1 MQRSAGLLAL
11 IWMLLAW
18 LSQAHAQ
25 TEVRVNGYLEH
36 QYSVSYNKGNWTHL
50 DYDRARVDVS
60 VRAGRGTRA
69 AVAPVW
75 QIYRGNTSIQ
85 LSDALPDYLDAFV
98 DSASVPVEDRLY
110 LNHAYISLRPGP
122 LEITIGKQ
130 YLAWGAALAFNPT
143 ELFRPKNVL
152 EPGYEREGVGALTV
166 KLPLGTLSD
175 VMIGLV
181 PEGRLGESGK
191 LLRLR
196 HHIAGYDF
204 SALVAVLTDPV
215 LPEAFDLFD
224 LAEKQRTTLGGD
236 ITGEVFG
243 LGAWLEATWSDQA
256 GKQWVEATMGGN
268 YTLATGT
275 RLMLEAHY
283 NGRGAWDTPYSPSLW
298 VGRIT
303 GALRSM
309 SKVVVYGS
317 ISQPVD
323 QFELWNVGLSSL
335 ISAADG
341 SAVLIPSVSYA
352 FAQDVD
358 LLFNALVY
366 LGQEGTEFSTGGLG
380 AFIRARVY
388 F

>member
-1 MQRSAGLLAL
+1 MVL
-11 IWMLLAW
+11 IWMLLVW
-18 LSQAHAQ
+18 LPQAHAQ
-25 TEVRVNGYLEH
+25 TEVRVRGYLEH
-36 QYSVSYNKGNWTHL
+36 QYSVSYNGGNWTHL
-50 DYDRARVDVS
+50 DYDRVRVDVS
-60 VRAGRGTRA
+60 ARAGRGTRLA
-69 AVAPVW
+69 FAPVW
-75 QIYRGNTSIQ
+75 QIYRGNTNIE
-85 LSDALPDYLDAFV
+85 LRDVLPDYLDAIV
-98 DSASVPVEDRLY
+98 DSASVPVENRLY
-110 LNHAYISLRPGP
+110 LNHAYISVRPGP

-166 KLPLGTLSD
+166 RLPLGILSD
-175 VMIGLV
+175 LMIGLV
-181 PEGRLGESGK
+181 PEGSLSESGK

-196 HHIAGYDF
+196 HHIAGYDL
-204 SALVAVLTDPV
+204 SALVAILTDPV
-215 LPEAFDLFD
+215 VPGTFDLFE
-224 LAEKQRTTLGGD
+224 LAEKQRTTFGGD
-236 ITGEVFG
+236 VTGEVFG

-256 GKQWVEATMGGN
+256 GNQWVEATMGGN
-268 YTLATGT
+268 YTLAAGT

-283 NGRGAWDTPYSPSLW
+283 NGRGAWDTPYSPALW
-298 VGRIT
+298 VGRFT
-303 GALRSM
+303 GVLRSM

-317 ISQPVD
+317 VSHPVD

-335 ISAADG
+335 VSAADG

-366 LGQEGTEFSTGGLG
+366 LGADGTEFSTGGVG